1 MNKLLTICF
10 ITLSFVSYTQSKK
23 KINILLKTQYETL
36 KKEQEQL
43 YTEKTILNSEIA
55 TCSKRLK
62 GFQVDYINLSPIYF
76 EREEKITKLF
86 KVCEQLKLEA
96 NVASNNDNIGSNG
109 VFSDVNG
116 IKVLINQY
124 KEHEANNEL
133 TYLDET
139 VIDES
144 FKEKKLSLKSENIIY
159 QNLIKKLEIDISY
172 LKMNSEVF
180 EKALNEREAILSKIE
195 TEMTTLKNDL
205 NSKAWLID
213 FLEKEVTKAEQNFRT
228 NGPKGFSKE
237 YFQVF
242 PEAFPDYTSEGVKKP
257 TPKKEKPKTTKT
269 VIVKPEQEQIKID
282 NEDNNYG
289 VNETYI
295 VPEPIYPTVQEIQIY
310 EVVDETAQFP
320 GGQEAL
326 KKYIKDNLKFPQ
338 TAIDMGIEGKC
349 YLKFVVSESGN
360 ISNVKVIRGVQDCP
374 ECDREAIRVVKSMP
388 KWKPGTINGK
398 PVHSTFTLPVPFKI
412 D

>member
-1 MNKLLTICF
+1 MKKLITICF
-10 ITLSFVSYTQSKK
+10 ITLSFVSFSQSKK
-23 KINILLKTQYETL
+23 KMNRTLSTQYEAL
-36 KKEQEQL
+36 KEEQKQL
-43 YTEKTILNSEIA
+43 YSQKKILNSEIA
-55 TCSKRLK
+55 NCSKRLK

-96 NVASNNDNIGSNG
+96 NIASNGE
-109 VFSDVNG
+109 FPDVNG
-116 IKVLINQY
+116 IKLLIAQF
-124 KEHEANNEL
+124 KEHEANNKL

-159 QNLIKKLEIDISY
+159 QKLIKKLEIDISN
-172 LKMNSEVF
+172 LKMNIEVF
-180 EKALNEREAILSKIE
+180 EKAVNEREAILSNIE
-195 TEMTTLKNDL
+195 KEMTSLKNDL
-205 NSKAWLID
+205 SSKSWLID
-213 FLEKEVTKAEQNFRT
+213 YLEKEVSKAEQNFRT

-237 YFQVF
+237 YFQLF

-257 TPKKEKPKTTKT
+257 TPKKEKTKTTKSDA
-269 VIVKPEQEQIKID
+269 VKPEQEQIKID

-289 VNETYI
+289 VNETFI
-295 VPEPIYPTVQEIQIY
+295 VPEPIYPTAQEEYIY

-349 YLKFVVSESGN
+349 YLKFIVSESGT
-360 ISNVKVIRGVQDCP
+360 ISNIKVIRGVIDCP
-374 ECDREAIRVVKSMP
+374 ECDQEAIRVVKSMP
-388 KWKPGTINGK
+388 NFSPGKVNGK
-398 PVHSTFTLPVPFKI
+398 AVHSIFTLPVPFKL